1 MLHCFIGCSTLVI
14 LHDFGSMTAFVVQVF
29 GYILGVLYTFVSVI
43 LDCEV
48 SLTVTCSESCNVY
61 NVYAVSVES
70 SCLLLSEK
78 FWVIP

>member
-1 MLHCFIGCSTLVI
+1 
-14 LHDFGSMTAFVVQVF
+14 MTAFVVQVF